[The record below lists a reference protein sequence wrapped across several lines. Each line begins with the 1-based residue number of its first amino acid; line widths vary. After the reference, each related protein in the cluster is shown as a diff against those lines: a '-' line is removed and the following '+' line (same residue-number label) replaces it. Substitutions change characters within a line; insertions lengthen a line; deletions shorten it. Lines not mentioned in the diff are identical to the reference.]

1 MSDSELFPQVEPGAI
16 PLGTR
21 VLIQLRTPKAKSAGG
36 ILLTTDTKDTE
47 KWNTQVGRV
56 VSIGP
61 LAFRNRSTQ
70 EPWPEGSWVSVGD
83 FVRVPKYGGDRWQV
97 DIKDQDPALFVMFND
112 HELIAKVV
120 GDPLQMRAFV

>member
-1 MSDSELFPQVEPGAI
+1 MISEVFPEVDPGAA

-47 KWNTQVGRV
+47 KWNTQVGKV
-56 VSIGP
+56 VAIGP

-70 EPWPEGSWVSVGD
+70 ESWPEGSWVVVGD
-83 FVRVPKYGGDRWQV
+83 FVRVPKYGGDRWQ
-97 DIKDQDPALFVMFND
+97 IELEGRDPALFVMFND
-112 HELIAKVV
+112 HELIAKVT
-120 GDPLQMRAFV
+120 GDPLQMRAFI